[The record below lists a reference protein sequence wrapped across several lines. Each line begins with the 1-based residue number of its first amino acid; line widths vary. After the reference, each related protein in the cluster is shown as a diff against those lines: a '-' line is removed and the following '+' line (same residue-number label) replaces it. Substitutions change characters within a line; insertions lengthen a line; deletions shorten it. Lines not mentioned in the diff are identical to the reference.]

1 MILQGHPLTDI
12 LVKYVFELRITCPNF
27 WWKKVLPVN
36 CHFNSRKSL
45 LHISE
50 HDVDFFVSFC
60 AIFQLCLHQK
70 HILYFGP
77 SGCQTPPPPLQHVDM
92 FSKSVIDSIFSFG
105 LKTFSPHAVP
115 PLSIILVVIPLNKY
129 SIKAPSM
136 NS

>member
-45 LHISE
+45 LYISE

-60 AIFQLCLHQK
+60 AVFQLCLHQNTLFWAK
-70 HILYFGP
+70 CLSI
-77 SGCQTPPPPLQHVDM
+77 PPPPLQHVDM

-105 LKTFSPHAVP
+105 WKTFSPHAVP

-129 SIKAPSM
+129 SFKAPSL